1 LHLMN
6 IGEGFWMQAG
16 GIHGKN
22 GYQTGCALN
31 QIQDNNIFR
40 AAKGA
45 GNRVI
50 IGAKSLNQGN

>member
-1 LHLMN
+1 MN